1 MESSIINGTM
11 MVWIPVFAVIF
22 LGETITIKEIIGLV
36 IVSVGTLIVQLRK
49 KEILNAQQNLP
60 LE

>member
-1 MESSIINGTM
+1 M

-49 KEILNAQQNLP
+49 KETLNVRQNVP